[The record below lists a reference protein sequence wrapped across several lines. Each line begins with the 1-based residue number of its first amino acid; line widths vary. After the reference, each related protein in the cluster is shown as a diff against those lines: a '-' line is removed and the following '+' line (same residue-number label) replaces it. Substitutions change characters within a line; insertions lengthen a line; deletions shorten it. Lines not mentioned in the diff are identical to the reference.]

1 MNRFSPQT
9 GLEQTWR
16 PMPFW
21 SWNDTLNQEE
31 LRRQVRLM
39 HQAGIGGFFMHAR
52 GGLGTEYLSREYLEC
67 ISAAVEEAL
76 RYGMEP
82 WLYDENGWP
91 SGYGGGRVNGMGEEF
106 QQKFLQCVPFSPEID
121 PEKVVA
127 CYRLRDGSRCDI
139 DTAARLSS
147 ECIVL
152 HWDVNPCYVDLLHP
166 EVTDAFIASTYEFCY
181 ANLPEHVAAGIA
193 GVFTDEPQLRI
204 GQVFYSPWFYRY
216 FSRNYHC
223 DIRNELIKLYY
234 DYPGSERFRQCFYRA
249 AGSWIAENYT
259 KKIQAWCQKH
269 RWRFT
274 GHQVQ
279 EVNYAE
285 QTLSSG
291 AVSFHYPFYDMPG
304 IDHLGRNE
312 PDIFVARQMTS
323 IAAQF
328 ARKRRMVEMYAGCG
342 WELSF
347 ERMRWMYNLMQV
359 YGINFLCTHLSA
371 YSLRGLRKRDYPP
384 SFGCHEPWFDEYGG
398 LNEQFART
406 SRWLGDGKEKVRT
419 LVLHAQRSVWSRYRL
434 NDQAPE
440 IRRLIASTRKLVE
453 KLADG
458 QEPFHFG
465 FEPHLE
471 EYGEITDGQ
480 LQLGECIY
488 SRIILPEICN
498 MSRRTL
504 AMLRDFQGELFRSQC
519 EMPLRIDGIPATPET
534 QEWFE
539 RLPEFEKPYG
549 LMRLV
554 PQSAGKQLRSSCTE
568 YENGRLWLVVNRDF
582 EHHCRAAL
590 LLPEAD
596 AGVYRLEEQSGALK
610 KIPFHRKNASVEI
623 SLELPGGGALWL
635 WTPFAA
641 AEYATSS
648 AETRKEAACS
658 RQLRLPDAVGVNVG
672 ENYLILDRLLY
683 SVDGGGWC
691 RGDISGV
698 QWELLKFRREV
709 PFRLRFPFCLNSDF
723 TGKTAL
729 MIESPERFQFRL
741 NGAAFRWEEL
751 GYRFDPAFHTAAL
764 PRELMKCGENIL
776 ELSGIFS
783 QSSQVYQQLERCRFF
798 ETEVNSLRFDFELEA
813 PYLSGDFSVK
823 FPEITH
829 RGTDCIL
836 KGTPELG
843 APVRKAGADEL
854 IAAGLPFF
862 AGRGK
867 LTMPFEWMPDDG
879 TALEFSCRPWGI
891 NSIQVSVNG
900 RQCGMIWE
908 RPWRIALPP
917 NLLVGGQNL
926 LQLECVVPLRNL
938 LGPHHSDIARNSCI
952 GPGAFCSVP
961 TPFNGNRQSEFHSA
975 YRVLN
980 VAVTEM
986 KLTAGRKCGE
996 KTSGQAERMSCGK

>member
-1 MNRFSPQT
+1 MNRFSPKAT
-9 GLEQTWR
+9 LEQTWR

-21 SWNDTLNQEE
+21 SWNDTLDQEE

-52 GGLGTEYLSREYLEC
+52 GGLDTEYLSREYLNC

-76 RYGMEP
+76 HCGMEP

-106 QQKFLQCVPFSPEID
+106 QQKFLLCTPFSPEIAW
-121 PEKVVA
+121 EKVIA

-139 DTAARLSS
+139 DTVARLPA

-152 HWDVNPCYVDLLHP
+152 HWDVNSCYVDLLHP

-223 DIRNELIKLYY
+223 DIRDELIKLYY

-249 AGSWIAENYT
+249 AGSWFAENYT
-259 KKIQAWCQKH
+259 QKIQTWCQKH

-323 IAAQF
+323 VAAQF

-342 WELSF
+342 WDLPF

-384 SFGCHEPWFDEYGG
+384 SFGCHEPWFDEYGV

-406 SRWLGDGKEKVRT
+406 SRWLGEGREKVRT
-419 LVLHAQRSVWSRYRL
+419 LVFHAQRSVWSRYRL
-434 NDQAPE
+434 DDQAE
-440 IRRLIASTRKLVE
+440 DIRRLIDSTRKLVE

-465 FEPHLE
+465 FEAHLE
-471 EYGEITDGQ
+471 EYGEIAAGR
-480 LQLGECIY
+480 LRLGECVY
-488 SRIILPEICN
+488 SRIILPEICD
-498 MSRRTL
+498 MSGKAL
-504 AMLRDFQGELFRSQC
+504 ALLRGFQGELFRSRC
-519 EMPLRIDGIPATPET
+519 GTSLRIDGVPADPEI

-539 RLPEFEKPYG
+539 RLPEFETPRG
-549 LMRLV
+549 LMQIV
-554 PQSAGKQLRSSCTE
+554 PPNAGKQLRSSCIE

-582 EHHCRAAL
+582 EHCCQATL

-596 AGVYRLEEQSGALK
+596 AGVYQLETQNGELK
-610 KIPFHRKNASVEI
+610 KIPFRRQNAAIEV
-623 SLELPGGGALWL
+623 SLKLPGGGALWL
-635 WTPFAA
+635 WTPSVVEDSTSAVA
-641 AEYATSS
+641 DGRERSASPGQICISLPKTAEIS
-648 AETRKEAACS
+648 
-658 RQLRLPDAVGVNVG
+658 VG
-672 ENYLILDRLLY
+672 ENYLLLDRLFY
-683 SVDGGGWC
+683 SFDGGEWHKGNIS
-691 RGDISGV
+691 DI
-698 QWELLKFRREV
+698 QWKLLEFRRDV

-723 TGKTAL
+723 MGELAL
-729 MIESPERFQFRL
+729 MMESPERFQFRL
-741 NGAAFRWEEL
+741 NNTVFRWKER
-751 GYRFDPAFHTAAL
+751 GYRFDPAFHIAAL
-764 PRELMKCGENIL
+764 PQELMKRGENIL

-783 QSSQVYQQLERCRFF
+783 QSSQVYRQLERCRFF

-813 PYLSGDFSVK
+813 PYLIGDFSVK
-823 FPEITH
+823 FPEIAAGGGY
-829 RGTDCIL
+829 RIL
-836 KGTPELG
+836 TGTPKLG
-843 APVRKAGADEL
+843 LPIRQAETDDL
-854 IAAGLPFF
+854 IVGGLPFF
-862 AGRGK
+862 AGKGT
-867 LTMPFEWMPDDG
+867 LTLSFEWGPNNG
-879 TALEFSCRPWGI
+879 AGLEFFCRPFGI
-891 NSIQVSVNG
+891 NSIRSTVNG
-900 RQCGMIWE
+900 KACGMIWE
-908 RPWRIALPP
+908 RPWHIAIPSD
-917 NLLVGGQNL
+917 LLVAGRNL
-926 LQLECVVPLRNL
+926 LQLEFVVSLRNL
-938 LGPHHSDIARNSCI
+938 LGPHHSGISEDSGV

-961 TPFNGNRQSEFHSA
+961 TPFNRNRQPEFRSA
-975 YRVLN
+975 YRVQN
-980 VAVTEM
+980 VGIAEM
-986 KLTAGRKCGE
+986 KLTERGE
-996 KTSGQAERMSCGK
+996 I